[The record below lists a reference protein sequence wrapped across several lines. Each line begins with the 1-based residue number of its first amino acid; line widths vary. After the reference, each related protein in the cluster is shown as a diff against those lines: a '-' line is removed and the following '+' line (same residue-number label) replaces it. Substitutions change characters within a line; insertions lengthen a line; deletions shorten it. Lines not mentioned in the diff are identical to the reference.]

1 MGHAELLAAL
11 RRKEEEQAAALREAA
26 ARQEAALRADLAARC
41 EELREEF
48 ERRRDAACAER
59 RHTIVAEAA
68 REAALVRLRAEY
80 ELSVRLRE
88 RAGACLARL
97 YRGGG
102 GLLAQ
107 LAEELPAAPWA
118 TIRVAPEEILPA
130 RSLFPGAEV
139 CGDPTITGGVEASTA
154 DRSLTVV
161 NTLESRLEKGWP
173 DLLPRLVTEL
183 RGRRA

>member
-11 RRKEEEQAAALREAA
+11 RRKEEEQAAALREATA
-26 ARQEAALRADLAARC
+26 AQEAAVRADLVARC

-48 ERRRDAACAER
+48 ERRRDTACAQR
-59 RHTIVAEAA
+59 RHAIVAEAE

-80 ELSVRLRE
+80 ELFLRLRE
-88 RAGACLARL
+88 RAGVCLARL
-97 YRGGG
+97 YRAGE

-107 LAEELPAAPWA
+107 LAEELPAAAWA
-118 TIRVAPEEILPA
+118 TIRVAPADILPA
-130 RSLFPGAEV
+130 RSLFPGTEV
-139 CGDPTITGGVEASTA
+139 LADPAITGGVAASTA

-173 DLLPRLVTEL
+173 DLLPRLVSEV